1 MVQKDATSL
10 GTTTPTLPTDLIVQV
25 PSGVPAKEMS
35 YQEAIREALREYIR
49 KGHGPERPIDKP
61 EVRKALKGLRTLKWT
76 DRFDSTA
83 AVRQMRDRRHP

>member
-1 MVQKDATSL
+1 MAKTMISIPDEFLA
-10 GTTTPTLPTDLIVQV
+10 LIDEIAAAEQR
-25 PSGVPAKEMS
+25 SRSEL
-35 YQEAIREALREYIR
+35 IREALREYIR
-49 KGHGPERPIDKP
+49 KGHGPVRPIEKP

>member
-1 MVQKDATSL
+1 M
-10 GTTTPTLPTDLIVQV
+10 
-25 PSGVPAKEMS
+25 AKTMISIPDEFLALVDEIAAS
-35 YQEAIREALREYIR
+35 EQRSRSELIREALREYIR

-83 AVRQMRDRRHP
+83 AVRRMRDRRNA

>member
-1 MVQKDATSL
+1 MAKTMISIPDEFLSL
-10 GTTTPTLPTDLIVQV
+10 VDEIAAAEQRSRSEL
-25 PSGVPAKEMS
+25 
-35 YQEAIREALREYIR
+35 IREALREYIR

-83 AVRQMRDRRHP
+83 AVRQMRDRRQS

>member
-1 MVQKDATSL
+1 M
-10 GTTTPTLPTDLIVQV
+10 
-25 PSGVPAKEMS
+25 AKTMISIPDEFLALVDEIAAAEQRS
-35 YQEAIREALREYIR
+35 RSELIREALREYIR

-83 AVRQMRDRRHP
+83 AVRQMRDRRQS